1 MQELTE
7 ANGSI
12 QHLLSQLQVQV
23 NIYDRSNLDP
33 AVLNDWWSKYIALS
47 IKLRRPAKL
56 SQKLLDVVSDS
67 EDRAPALEQQI
78 VKVWSSTA
86 A

>member
-1 MQELTE
+1 MQELAK

-33 AVLNDWWSKYIALS
+33 AVLNDWWAKYIALS
-47 IKLRRPAKL
+47 IKLAELRRRTHLRVRAVDPAHHHRRHSGRSKRL
-56 SQKLLDVVSDS
+56 
-67 EDRAPALEQQI
+67 AP
-78 VKVWSSTA
+78 
-86 A
+86 